1 MAVKK
6 YYFWSTCLLML
17 LVTLPAAAL
26 PPKTKTIRLT
36 NGLKIHCLHY
46 MELPL
51 VSIGVV
57 VKNGQSPRW
66 QSNSN
71 VPGFTAQLLLRGCRN
86 RSNSQINKTLRSLG
100 TSIDVST
107 TADAITFSCLIL
119 QWDFEAAC
127 SLLTDLLRYPTFEMN
142 ELRQL
147 KQQFQKNGQ
156 TKTLPPQAH
165 NTVIQWPAATSSKS
179 GEPITRQA
187 VLECYRRYFVPEQ
200 IEIFLAGNFTVPGI
214 LNEMHKNLRTWTNP
228 PGLPI
233 QNRDVLLTEP
243 QFVALE
249 GE

>member
-6 YYFWSTCLLML
+6 FYLWSACLLIL
-17 LVTLPAAAL
+17 LGTLPAAAL
-26 PPKTKTIRLT
+26 QPKPKTIRLA

-66 QSNSN
+66 QPNSN
-71 VPGFTAQLLLRGCRN
+71 MPGFTAQLLLRGCRN

-107 TADAITFSCLIL
+107 TQDAITFSCLVL

-127 SLLTDLLRYPTFEMN
+127 ALMTDIIRYPAFEME
-142 ELRQL
+142 ELQQL
-147 KQQFQKNGQ
+147 KRQFQKTGP
-156 TKTLPPQAH
+156 TKSSPDTNNSAAIHWSAASPPKF
-165 NTVIQWPAATSSKS
+165 SES
-179 GEPITRQA
+179 ITRQA
-187 VLECYRRYFVPEQ
+187 VIDCYRQYFVPEQ
-200 IEIFLAGNFTVPGI
+200 IEIFLVGNFAVPGI

-228 PGLPI
+228 PENPL
-233 QNRDVLLTEP
+233 QNRDSESP
-243 QFVALE
+243 AFQFVALE
-249 GE
+249 AE